1 MTESLSR
8 TALRALKSRLSRSP
22 ETLVP
27 PAFSELWTPRRFTV
41 FYGGRSSAKSW
52 SIARVLLV
60 RAAERRLRVLC
71 CREIQGSIKES
82 AFRLLAD
89 QIRSLGLEDA
99 FDIGA
104 DKITG
109 KNGSEF
115 FFEGLRYNAS
125 KIRSYEGVDIVW
137 VEEAQT
143 VSERSWEELIPTI
156 RKAGSHFYI
165 SFNPMTPE
173 DPVYVRFVASNRRDV
188 FAKKV
193 GFADNPFFSPEMEAE
208 RAWCEATDP
217 DGYAHIW
224 LGEPRTVSDALILK
238 GKFFAE
244 AFEPDPAWAGPFH
257 GLDYGFASDP
267 TAAVR
272 CYIDDATRTLYVSR
286 EFWQLHL
293 ELDAMPAAL
302 EAAIPGISRHVVYAD
317 SARPESSSYLSRNG
331 LPSVRSVEK
340 WPGSVDDGIAYLRSF
355 TRIVIDPCA
364 THLLDEC
371 RRYSFKTDR
380 LTGAPLPEPQDKH
393 NHLIDA
399 LRYAMSPVIRNQS
412 TGGYFNRSALLENGE
427 AVAATPNP
435 MLIFATAAVTDRPG
449 SAVGA
454 VIWSYAPYHGNHLT
468 LMDWD
473 VSEVSEACSDEWL
486 DALFVRMAEIY
497 QELRPHGGYPVRLRI
512 EKGDLYNALASP
524 VADSIMRVREHFE
537 NVSFDVM
544 ADDPDT
550 LLAPTLE
557 QRASALRT
565 LVNGGAYVKIAP
577 DAYSNQVTHRSST
590 TNHLIAQLAG
600 FRPGADQPQ
609 ELVAAFL
616 HGCAIVHD
624 PSKHGGAQ

>member
-524 VADSIMRVREHFE
+524 AADSIMRVRGHFQ
-537 NVSFDVM
+537 NIHFDVV
-544 ADDPDT
+544 ADDPDA
-550 LLAPTLE
+550 LLGATLE

-565 LVNGGAYVKIAP
+565 LVNAGTYVKIAP
-577 DAYSNQVTHRSST
+577 DAYSKQVTHRSST

-609 ELVAAFL
+609 ELAAAFL

-624 PSKHGGAQ
+624 PSKDGGEA